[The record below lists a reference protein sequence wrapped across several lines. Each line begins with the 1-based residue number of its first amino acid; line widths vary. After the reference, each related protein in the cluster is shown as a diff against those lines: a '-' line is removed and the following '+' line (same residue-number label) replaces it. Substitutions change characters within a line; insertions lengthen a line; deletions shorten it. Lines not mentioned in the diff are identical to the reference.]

1 MHRCYRMPEISIC
14 FLSFFLNFFWEVLQT
29 FFYTMKDAP
38 FHIMLYGWVHCTLG
52 DVILTIVSFWLVGII
67 SRDRRWLLNLSPLN
81 FIGFIMIGLVA
92 TVISE
97 RLNVHFLKSW
107 SYNQLMFIIPWLKVG
122 LTPFLQWLMI
132 PPAIILLVRHHLL
145 PRRKEKP

>member
-1 MHRCYRMPEISIC
+1 ME
-14 FLSFFLNFFWEVLQT
+14 N
-29 FFYTMKDAP
+29 AP
-38 FHIMLYGWVHCTLG
+38 FHTMLYGWVHCTLG

-67 SRDRRWLLNLSPLN
+67 SRDRRWFLNLSPLN

-122 LTPFLQWLMI
+122 LTPFLQWVMI